1 MKDKAYEVLGKTI
14 VGVYIKY
21 AKQAGTTPRSQLF
34 LVFDDYSSYE
44 FYCYG
49 DDIRPTNGIWP
60 NSSFPHVSSYMQE
73 GYFFAYKAVID
84 PDSGK
89 LAYEAKDRA

>member
-1 MKDKAYEVLGKTI
+1 MKDKAYEILGKTI

-21 AKQAGTTPRSQLF
+21 AKQADVTPRSQLF

-84 PDSGK
+84 PDTGK
-89 LAYEAKDRA
+89 VAYAAQDRL